1 MLSFDIYDAL
11 IHIMSSMNLR
21 NSSTSLSTSASG
33 CRT

>member
-1 MLSFDIYDAL
+1 
-11 IHIMSSMNLR
+11 MSSMNLR